1 MLSLGFAVLIA
12 SSIVVMFGGVVQL
25 VAAVADTMA
34 APVVEDLEV
43 ELDDLTCRD
52 LAIGAL
58 GGGQFECPHGC
69 HTGHLGEAG
78 GRPFLLCSCHQH
90 DAGAPARPAP
100 VTTDLSRSTLRG
112 GPGVSP

>member
-1 MLSLGFAVLIA
+1 MLSLGLAAILA
-12 SSIVVMFGGVVQL
+12 SSFVVMFGGVVQL
-25 VAAVADTMA
+25 VSAVADTMA

-52 LAIGAL
+52 QAL
-58 GGGQFECPHGC
+58 RAFDRDPVCPHGC
-69 HTGHLGEAG
+69 HTAHMVEAG
-78 GRPFLLCSCHQH
+78 GFPYLLCSCHQH